1 MAIPEYRLTTDGHE
15 LQFATK
21 HLSHFLFFKLLE
33 PALLTAASP
42 NLPSRVVTP
51 TSSAHTIHGIN
62 ETTNYN
68 FERGD
73 YNPMIAYAQSK
84 TANIYM
90 ANEIERRY
98 AERNVHATSV
108 HPAIVVQTALAQYM
122 PPDAFKGVDKSALY
136 AAIKS
141 VEQGAAT
148 TVWAAIG
155 DKWKSDG
162 GKYLSDCAVAEPY
175 VDGEDKFLTSGYAA
189 HAYDVDE
196 AKRLWRDSLRLVG
209 LPEEE

>member
-1 MAIPEYRLTTDGHE
+1 
-15 LQFATK
+15 
-21 HLSHFLFFKLLE
+21 
-33 PALLTAASP
+33 
-42 NLPSRVVTP
+42 
-51 TSSAHTIHGIN
+51 
-62 ETTNYN
+62 
-68 FERGD
+68 
-73 YNPMIAYAQSK
+73 MIAYAQSK